1 MIGWTGGTLAG
12 GILTSFLPTIVTN
25 ALSIAL
31 YGMFI
36 AVIIPPSRK
45 KKSVLFTVLFAVLLS
60 CCFHYFPVFSVLSGG
75 WGIIVITL
83 VVSAVAAVLF
93 PIEVEEVHE

>member
-1 MIGWTGGTLAG
+1 MKGKHLAAGAPRRGSGAARVIGRGL
-12 GILTSFLPTIVTN
+12 L
-25 ALSIAL
+25 
-31 YGMFI
+31 
-36 AVIIPPSRK
+36 
-45 KKSVLFTVLFAVLLS
+45 VLFTVLFAVLLS

>member
-1 MIGWTGGTLAG
+1 MESENFRQGLKHG
-12 GILTSFLPTIVTN
+12 LPIC
-25 ALSIAL
+25 L
-31 YGMFI
+31 G
-36 AVIIPPSRK
+36 
-45 KKSVLFTVLFAVLLS
+45 
-60 CCFHYFPVFSVLSGG
+60 YFPVFSVLSGG